1 MRHGGYILG
10 PVPAAIHDEH
20 AGDIIFHRARDRTV
34 IGLKHVKYPIDTS
47 TNVNQLEHTVN
58 ASISAQ
64 RRAAEFW
71 YALSPCNDHIV
82 HLREAWIDP
91 YLTGDIW
98 LVRGRDRDLLV
109 DCGTGIVSPRPVVDA
124 VARNP
129 VIAVACNRW
138 YDHAGGLGEFTERG
152 CHRDDAALI
161 AAPTADSSVAS
172 IYVSDEM
179 LMALPF
185 EGYTTENYRM
195 AGAAPTILFD
205 DGDVIDLGNRAIEVL
220 HVPGMTPGSVVLWE
234 KASGSL
240 FTSDTLFD
248 DPTPELRAKYRQPP
262 DAADPRV
269 LAQRIANLERIGEL
283 PVTTV
288 YAGHFGRIGRR
299 RMLDLI
305 RAALMSYERHR
316 TEFTA
321 AIT

>member
-1 MRHGGYILG
+1 MSPRL
-10 PVPAAIHDEH
+10 PVAD
-20 AGDIIFHRARDRTV
+20 V
-34 IGLKHVKYPIDTS
+34 
-47 TNVNQLEHTVN
+47 
-58 ASISAQ
+58 
-64 RRAAEFW
+64 W
-71 YALSPCNDHIV
+71 YAVSPCDDDIV

-109 DCGTGIVSPRPVVDA
+109 DCGTGIVSPRPVVEA

-129 VIAVACNRW
+129 VIAVACNCW
-138 YDHAGGLGEFTERG
+138 YDHAGGLSEFAERG
-152 CHRDDAALI
+152 CHRDDAGFI
-161 AAPTADSSVAS
+161 AAPTAESSVAS

-195 AGAAPTILFD
+195 AGGAPTILLD
-205 DGDVIDLGNRAIEVL
+205 DGDVIDLGNREIEVIHL
-220 HVPGMTPGSVVLWE
+220 PGMTPGSIVLWE

-248 DPTPELRAKYRQPP
+248 DPTPALRAKYRQSS
-262 DAADPRV
+262 DAVDPQQR
-269 LAQRIANLERIGEL
+269 AERIANLLRMSEL

-305 RAALMSYERHR
+305 RTILTPYERHR
-316 TEFTA
+316 TEFTP

>member
-1 MRHGGYILG
+1 M
-10 PVPAAIHDEH
+10 
-20 AGDIIFHRARDRTV
+20 
-34 IGLKHVKYPIDTS
+34 
-47 TNVNQLEHTVN
+47 
-58 ASISAQ
+58 
-64 RRAAEFW
+64 
-71 YALSPCNDHIV
+71 
-82 HLREAWIDP
+82 
-91 YLTGDIW
+91 W

-109 DCGTGIVSPRPVVDA
+109 DCGTGIVSPRPVVEA

-138 YDHAGGLGEFTERG
+138 YDHAGGLGEFAERG
-152 CHRDDAALI
+152 CHRDDAELI

-185 EGYTTENYRM
+185 DGYTTENYRM
-195 AGAAPTILFD
+195 AGATPTILFD
-205 DGDVIDLGNRAIEVL
+205 DGDVIDLGNREIEVI
-220 HVPGMTPGSVVLWE
+220 HVPGMTPGSIVLWE

-248 DPTPELRAKYRQPP
+248 DPTPELRAKYRQSS
-262 DAADPRV
+262 DTADPQLSDPQLSDPRHC
-269 LAQRIANLERIGEL
+269 AERIANLKRIGEL

-305 RAALMSYERHR
+305 RTILTPYERHR
-316 TEFTA
+316 TEFA
-321 AIT
+321 ASFT